1 VPLHFS
7 EDPMPT
13 PAKKMKS
20 RTTTAPKAK
29 TTPPLPVLAISVS
42 QIDPCPVNRDATF
55 DIDSLAASIKANG
68 LQEAI
73 KVRPKGSRFE
83 IVFGERRWRAFKKL
97 GYPEIPATVE
107 DLDDVRAAAVQA
119 AENLCRKDPHPLE
132 EAETYE
138 RLLAMR
144 QNGKA
149 VFTPETIAREVAN
162 RSVGHVYNRLKL
174 TALSPEL
181 RKALYGDKISL
192 TGAFLVARGV
202 PTALQAEAWTKMMH
216 YQEDESGPE
225 ELDDQGRLNTVTI
238 KSIIEHEYS
247 SRLEHAPFSLKD
259 AKLVTAAGSCEAC
272 AKRSGNQPMLFDRM
286 DPKDTCTD
294 LPCFKSKVAAFIAR
308 EKGRVVAAGGT
319 VLTDEESRKVFNGG
333 TQLPFS
339 SKWLDL
345 DDVCFDDPKRRTW
358 RKLLGDLCPAATL
371 AFTSQGKPKLLAERA
386 AVMASLKANGLDQ
399 ESLNKKPGAAPPA
412 AARPAHRDDPEDDT
426 DPETTAATAPTT
438 PDAGDERFKARV
450 TRTTRER
457 ILAAIAAA
465 AEGAGSEDNRFVQL
479 TLETM
484 FHGGYHNALLDAVK
498 RRLGAKRPKNEYPPE
513 ALAKHA
519 ATLSPLAVRALLLEL
534 ALGRSGYYSTASNEY
549 PVDLARAIDVYKID
563 ASAIEKTVTDQ
574 LSAARA
580 ARLSGA
586 KAGST

>member
-1 VPLHFS
+1 
-7 EDPMPT
+7 MPT
-13 PAKKMKS
+13 PAKQTKTKTNTRAS
-20 RTTTAPKAK
+20 AK
-29 TTPPLPVLAISVS
+29 TTPPLPVVAVAVS
-42 QIDPCPVNRDATF
+42 KIDPCPVNRDATY

-73 KVRPKGSRFE
+73 KVRPKGERFE
-83 IVFGERRWRAFKKL
+83 VVFGERRWRAFKKL
-97 GYPEIPATVE
+97 GYTEIPATVE
-107 DLDDVRAAAVQA
+107 DLDDVRSAAVQA

-144 QNGKA
+144 QKATGKP
-149 VFTPETIAREVAN
+149 VFTVEMIAKEIAN

-174 TALSPEL
+174 TALAPEL
-181 RKALYGDKISL
+181 RKALYEDKISL
-192 TGAFLVARGV
+192 TGAFLVARGI
-202 PTALQAEAWTKMMH
+202 PTQLQAEAWTKMKR
-216 YQEDESGPE
+216 YVEDEAGDD
-225 ELDDQGRLNTVTI
+225 ELDDQGRLTTATI
-238 KSIIEHEYS
+238 KTIIEHEYS

-294 LPCFKSKVAAFIAR
+294 LPCFKSKVAVFIAR

-333 TQLPFS
+333 TQLPFG

-358 RKLLGDLCPAATL
+358 RKLLGDLCPATL
-371 AFTSQGKPKLLAERA
+371 AFTSQGQPKLLAQRA
-386 AVMASLKANGLDQ
+386 AVAAALKANGLDQ
-399 ESLNKKPGAAPPA
+399 KSLHKKPGPVAPVTAAG
-412 AARPAHRDDPEDDT
+412 PAHHDDPEDDT
-426 DPETTAATAPTT
+426 DTEAPSTIAVTA
-438 PDAGDERFKARV
+438 DAGDERFQAKV

-457 ILAAIAAA
+457 LIAAVIAA
-465 AEGAGSEDNRFVQL
+465 AEGAGAEDNRFVLL

-484 FHGGYHNALLDAVK
+484 YHGGYHNALLDAVK
-498 RRLGAKRPKNEYPPE
+498 RRLGSKRPKGEYAPE
-513 ALAKHA
+513 VLAKHA
-519 ATLSPLAVRALLLEL
+519 ATLSSVAVRGLLLEL
-534 ALGRSGYYSTASNEY
+534 ALGRSGYFITGTNKY
-549 PVDLARAIDVYKID
+549 PTDLARAIEVYGID
-563 ASAIEKTVTDQ
+563 APGIEKATVDELGQ
-574 LSAARA
+574 ARA